1 MRETVKMLRFSATS
15 IDMFKFL
22 VIKKYNAIP
31 NKTEYNNIMK
41 DRRVIVLC
49 LFYVEHNVNPKVF
62 YSICNRE
69 KII

>member
-49 LFYVEHNVNPKVF
+49 KPQINPKPN